1 MFSILLVDDEQ
12 FTRQGLRSLID
23 WKSCDLEV
31 IEEADNG
38 EDALQLIEEK
48 KPDIVITD
56 IRMPV
61 LDGLELIRTV
71 SEMKLAKPP
80 AFIIISGYNDFKY
93 AQQAVRYG
101 VHDFIL
107 KPIDRDEMT
116 NTLRT
121 LQEKLASER
130 QQKLRSER
138 LILSSVIETLIKGEA
153 SPDLIEEW
161 RRKAHD
167 ASSFTYLFIELN
179 DVHPW
184 TKEPVNV
191 TMQDFKEGVQAEL
204 HRLMPDFEQIFLH
217 EHRGRLGVIITDH
230 LLADYGGSLETFARV
245 LKKRLTDQY
254 GERIFLFAGSAV
266 ECLSKLPHSYETARE
281 ALLYKYIFDD
291 ERIVLH
297 EQVRDM
303 PLNYIE
309 VNHELDNRLLQQL
322 EEAKE
327 SELAATIDQLF
338 EQFRSRKLVPEAVK
352 MNLHHSVTAVVRMIQ
367 ELGGDERELS
377 SLVPIISWHD
387 LNLTI
392 GEIRRLFDEFIGE
405 SGHLIRRLMQESNK
419 GNIAKIKH
427 YIETNFHKNISL
439 KSLASEFYL
448 NPVYLGQLFK
458 KHYGK
463 YFNEYVLELRIME
476 AKKLLRQTDLRVY
489 EIAERV
495 GFKNA
500 DYFVTQFEK
509 LEHMTPTEYRTSQ
522 LGSVS

>member
-1 MFSILLVDDEQ
+1 MA
-12 FTRQGLRSLID
+12 T
-23 WKSCDLEV
+23 
-31 IEEADNG
+31 
-38 EDALQLIEEK
+38 
-48 KPDIVITD
+48 
-56 IRMPV
+56 V
-61 LDGLELIRTV
+61 LSDF
-71 SEMKLAKPP
+71 M
-80 AFIIISGYNDFKY
+80 FKY

-116 NTLRT
+116 NTLRA
-121 LQEKLASER
+121 LQEKLLTER
-130 QQKLRSER
+130 QRKMRSEK

-153 SPDLIEEW
+153 SADLIEEW
-161 RRKAHD
+161 HKKAHD
-167 ASSFTYLFIELN
+167 AKSFTYVFVELN

-184 TKEPVNV
+184 SNGQNAV
-191 TMQDFKEGVQAEL
+191 TMQEFKEGVQSEL

-217 EHRGRLGVIITDH
+217 EHRGRLGIIVTDH
-230 LLADYGGSLETFARV
+230 LLADYGGSVEAFASV
-245 LKKRLTDQY
+245 LKKHLTERY
-254 GERIFLFAGSAV
+254 GNRIFLFVGSSV
-266 ECLSKLPHSYETARE
+266 DCLSKLPQSYEAAKE

-291 ERIVLH
+291 ERIVFY
-297 EQVRDM
+297 ETIRDM

-309 VNHELDNRLLQQL
+309 VNHNLYNQLVQQL

-327 SELAATIDQLF
+327 DVVKATVDQLF
-338 EQFRSRKLVPEAVK
+338 EQFRSKRLAPEAIK
-352 MNLHHSVTAVVRMIQ
+352 MNIHHSITAVVRMIQ
-367 ELGGDERELS
+367 ELGGDEQELE

-387 LNLTI
+387 LNLTLA
-392 GEIRRLFDEFIGE
+392 ELRRLFDEFIRE
-405 SGHLIRRLMQESNK
+405 SGLMIRRLMQESNK
-419 GNIAKIKH
+419 GNIAKIKN
-427 YIETNFHKNISL
+427 YIESNFHKNISL

-463 YFNEYVLELRIME
+463 YFNDYVLELRILE
-476 AKKLLRQTDLRVY
+476 AKRLLRQTDLRVY

-522 LGSVS
+522 MGSVS

>member
-23 WKSCDLEV
+23 WKSCGLEV

-38 EDALQLIEEK
+38 EDALQIIEEK

-61 LDGLELIRTV
+61 LDGLELIRSVT
-71 SEMKLAKPP
+71 EMKLAKPP

-116 NTLRT
+116 NTLRA
-121 LQEKLASER
+121 LQQKLVNER

-138 LILSSVIETLIKGEA
+138 LILSSVIETLIRGEA
-153 SPDLIEEW
+153 STDLIEEW

-167 ASSFTYLFIELN
+167 ANSYTYVFVELN

-184 TKEPVNV
+184 LSGQPAV
-191 TMQDFKEGVQAEL
+191 TMQQFKEGVQTEL
-204 HRLMPDFEQIFLH
+204 QRLMPDFEQIFLH
-217 EHRGRLGVIITDH
+217 EHRGRIGLIITDH
-230 LLADYGGSLETFARV
+230 LLADYGGSLMTFARV
-245 LKKRLTDQY
+245 LKNRLADLY
-254 GERIFLFAGSAV
+254 GDRVFLFVGSTV
-266 ECLSKLPHSYETARE
+266 DCLSKLPHSYEAAKE
-281 ALLYKYIFDD
+281 ALLYKYIFDQ
-291 ERIVLH
+291 ERIVMY

-309 VNHELDNRLLQQL
+309 VNHALYNQLVHHL
-322 EEAKE
+322 EEGKE
-327 SELAATIDQLF
+327 NELAATVDQLF
-338 EQFRSRKLVPEAVK
+338 EQFRSKRLAPEAIK

-367 ELGGDERELS
+367 ELGGDEQELK
-377 SLVPIISWHD
+377 SLVPIVSWHD
-387 LNLTI
+387 LNLTLA
-392 GEIRRLFDEFIGE
+392 ELRRLFDEFVRE
-405 SGHLIRRLMQESNK
+405 SGQMIRRLMQESNK

-522 LGSVS
+522 LGSAP